1 MKKTVSFL
9 MCLAAAGVLAGC
21 GGNKDAGPAAAQ
33 GDSGAVTEAPKAGDD
48 TKAAASGEPVVIN
61 YYDWDIPDEKFIEE
75 FNAANPDIQVVAH
88 SIPANGERL
97 TKLDILAMSGGDM
110 DVMPI
115 SDGDQFTRFESGMLA
130 PLDEFIERDGLD
142 MEKSF
147 GKYAVWG
154 QSGGT
159 YYGIPFRATQSV
171 VFYNKDMFDQA
182 GVAYPSDDWT
192 LEEYIETARKM
203 AEWGKDQGV
212 YGTYTHTYAN
222 EWATVAAQKGEW
234 YTADGK
240 CNIKDPAWQK
250 ALETRKMMDDEG
262 IQMPYGQIVAVK
274 AVINSSFLGGKEAM
288 VNAGSW
294 LVRDMKNKDKFPFDF
309 QVGAAFLPRLDDT
322 VEGPRSNYSCS
333 VLGIPENSQH
343 KEEAWRFIRY
353 YVENCSN
360 YVAASGNLPTYL
372 PAYNDE
378 MINTFCQGSGLDVEY
393 GKKFFDS
400 NVKLSTNKI
409 IGPSGAQYMQIGK
422 EEIEQYFN
430 GEKTLEETLDN
441 IEKRVNE
448 ELGK

>member
-1 MKKTVSFL
+1 MKKTVGFL
-9 MCLAAAGVLAGC
+9 MCLAAAGMLAGC
-21 GGNKDAGPAAAQ
+21 GGKTDAGTSATTAAGGGTETAAQ
-33 GDSGAVTEAPKAGDD
+33 GESKAEAA
-48 TKAAASGEPVVIN
+48 GEPVVIN
-61 YYDWDIPDEKFIEE
+61 YYDWDIPDQKFIDD
-75 FNAANPDIQVVAH
+75 FNAANPDIQVVVH

-142 MEKSF
+142 MEASF
-147 GKYAVWG
+147 GKYAIWG
-154 QSGGT
+154 QSDGK
-159 YYGIPFRATQSV
+159 YYGIPFRATQTGIY
-171 VFYNKDMFDQA
+171 YNKDMFDQA

-192 LEEYIETARKM
+192 LDEYIETARKM
-203 AEWGKDQGV
+203 AEWGKDQGI

-240 CNIKDPAWQK
+240 CNIKDPAWQT
-250 ALETRKMMDDEG
+250 ALETRKMLDDEG
-262 IQMPYGQIVAVK
+262 TQMPYGQIVAVK

-309 QVGAAFLPRLDDT
+309 NVGVAYLPRFDES

-333 VLGIPENSQH
+333 VLGIPENSKH

-353 YVENCSN
+353 YVEECSN
-360 YVAASGNLPTYL
+360 YIAASGNLPTYL

-378 MINTFCQGSGLDVEY
+378 MVNIFCEGSGLDVEY
-393 GKKFFDS
+393 GKKFFDGD
-400 NVKLSTNKI
+400 VKLTTNKI
-409 IGPSGAQYMQIGK
+409 IGPCGAQYMQIGK

-441 IEKRVNE
+441 IERRVNE
-448 ELGK
+448 ELAKQ